1 MLTLFGLIFKLIA
14 FGTLNILVISML
26 KDLSNAGMAM
36 WDGFGRVLHIAYCIV
51 LYHIASYCMAQQFT
65 TPTMFSTIKIIQL
78 FQLRKFYD
86 NCLIVRLV
94 LHCTALLK
102 APHYNHYRFQTLDK
116 FLHEVTSSQFKTE
129 CIL

>member
-1 MLTLFGLIFKLIA
+1 M
-14 FGTLNILVISML
+14 SML
-26 KDLSNAGMAM
+26 KDLSNAGMIK
-36 WDGFGRVLHIAYCIV
+36 WDGFGRVLHR
-51 LYHIASYCMAQQFT
+51 IASYCMAYCMAQQFT

-94 LHCTALLK
+94 FALHSIVEDSTY
-102 APHYNHYRFQTLDK
+102 YNHYHFQRLDK

>member
-1 MLTLFGLIFKLIA
+1 M
-14 FGTLNILVISML
+14 SML
-26 KDLSNAGMAM
+26 KDLSNAGMIK
-36 WDGFGRVLHIAYCIV
+36 WDGFGWVLHR
-51 LYHIASYCMAQQFT
+51 IASYCMAYCMAQQFT

>member
-1 MLTLFGLIFKLIA
+1 M
-14 FGTLNILVISML
+14 SML
-26 KDLSNAGMAM
+26 KDLSNAGMIK
-36 WDGFGRVLHIAYCIV
+36 WDGFGRVLHR
-51 LYHIASYCMAQQFT
+51 IASYCMAYCMAQQFT

-102 APHYNHYRFQTLDK
+102 APHIITITIFKHWISFYMK
-116 FLHEVTSSQFKTE
+116 SQVLNSRQNAYCKEILQNT
-129 CIL
+129 CICNFMFTGV

>member
-14 FGTLNILVISML
+14 FGTLNILVMSML

-36 WDGFGRVLHIAYCIV
+36 WDGFGRVLHIASYCII
-51 LYHIASYCMAQQFT
+51 LHGILHGTTIYNSYNV
-65 TPTMFSTIKIIQL
+65 STIKIIQL

-94 LHCTALLK
+94 FALHSIVEDSTY
-102 APHYNHYRFQTLDK
+102 YNHYHFQRLDK

>member
-14 FGTLNILVISML
+14 FGTLNILVMSML

-36 WDGFGRVLHIAYCIV
+36 WDGFGRVLHIASYCII
-51 LYHIASYCMAQQFT
+51 LHGILHGTTIYNSYNV
-65 TPTMFSTIKIIQL
+65 STIKIIQL

-102 APHYNHYRFQTLDK
+102 APHYNHYHFQTLDK